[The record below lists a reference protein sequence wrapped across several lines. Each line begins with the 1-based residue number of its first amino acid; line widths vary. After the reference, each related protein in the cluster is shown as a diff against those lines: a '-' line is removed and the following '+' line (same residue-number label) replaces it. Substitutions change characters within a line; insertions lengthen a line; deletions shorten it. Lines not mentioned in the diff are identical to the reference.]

1 MIWECQETAR
11 IAPVAD
17 TSGRGESADADPLLV
32 ETWQQ
37 LMGFVLEQ
45 RFRWAEVAGEL
56 GITQA
61 GLRALLAIDPNQP
74 QSMRELA
81 KAMNCD
87 PSYITAMI
95 DDLERAGLATR
106 QASASDRRVKTVGLT
121 RRGAAALRT
130 ARDGLLSPPPQLA
143 RLTRTEQKHLARL
156 LQQGLNMSPKSE

>member
-1 MIWECQETAR
+1 MAGS
-11 IAPVAD
+11 A
-17 TSGRGESADADPLLV
+17 GRGQRRDADPLLV

-37 LMGFVLEQ
+37 LMGLVLEQ

-81 KAMNCD
+81 KEMNCD

-95 DDLERAGLATR
+95 DDLERAELATR
-106 QASASDRRVKTVGLT
+106 QPSASDRRVKTVVLT
-121 RRGAAALRT
+121 PRGAAALRT
-130 ARDGLLSPPPQLA
+130 VRDGLLYPPPQLA
-143 RLTRTEQKHLARL
+143 RLTRSEQQQLARL
-156 LQQGLNMSPKSE
+156 LQQGLNVDPDSA

>member
-1 MIWECQETAR
+1 MTS
-11 IAPVAD
+11 VANAA
-17 TSGRGESADADPLLV
+17 GGGQPAGADPLLV
-32 ETWQQ
+32 GAWQQ
-37 LMGFVLEQ
+37 LMGLVLEQ
-45 RFRWAEVAGEL
+45 RFRWSEVASEL

-106 QASASDRRVKTVGLT
+106 LASASDRRVKTVGLT

-143 RLTRTEQKHLARL
+143 QLSRTQQQQLAQL
-156 LQQGLNMSPKSE
+156 LQQGLNLSTDSEPS

>member
-1 MIWECQETAR
+1 M
-11 IAPVAD
+11 APVAD
-17 TSGRGESADADPLLV
+17 TSSRGESAGADPLLV
-32 ETWQQ
+32 ATWHQ

-81 KAMNCD
+81 RALNCD

-106 QASASDRRVKTVGLT
+106 QASAADRRVKTVGLT
-121 RRGAAALRT
+121 RRVAAALRT

-143 RLTRTEQKHLARL
+143 QLTRTEQQQLARL
-156 LQQGLNMSPKSE
+156 LQQGLNASPNPE